1 MDADFFK
8 QGIVLLDGAMGTVL
22 QQRGLPPGG
31 KPELLNF
38 TDPELLRSIYREYIA
53 AGSQILC
60 ANTFGASTPKLAG
73 TGRTVDEVVSAA
85 VAIAREAAAGTDVK
99 VSLDVGPL
107 GELLEPMGSLT
118 FEGAYGYFQEIAL
131 AGERAGADLVSIE
144 TMTDLYEAKAAL
156 LAVKE
161 NTRLPVFVTMS
172 FEADGRTFTGC
183 TLSSM
188 ARTLEGLGADAIG
201 LNCSLGPDKLA
212 PFLAELCACTRLPVI
227 AKPNAGLPDPVTGR
241 YGMGPEEFAAAL
253 LPCLE
258 AGVTIFGGCCGTTP
272 AHIKTMAD
280 ALKETDLLPVKTAR
294 RRFLASERSH
304 MEIRLD
310 GPFAII
316 GERINP
322 TGKKKL
328 QEKLREGSLDLACE
342 MAQQQEQDGAAVLD
356 INMGLNGIDEKE
368 MMRNAVYEV
377 SSVTDL
383 PLCIDSSH
391 VDIIEEALRIYPG
404 RALINSI
411 SLEQEKFENLLPIAA
426 KYGAMFILLPLSDAG
441 LPENKA
447 EKRRIIETIVSA
459 ALKSGMAKE
468 DIIVDGLV
476 ATVGANPNAAVECLE
491 TIAYCRKHD
500 LATVCGLS
508 NISFGLPE
516 RSCINTAFLTAAITR
531 GLTMAIA
538 NPAQKALVDAAYAAD
553 LLMNKPGADLRYIR
567 RANRLKGEASFGPG
581 DIPRT
586 PGSSGAPVS
595 PRQRVFDCVVEGG
608 KGRILEEVKLA
619 LKDGEDPKGL
629 IDGCLIPAINR
640 VGELFEQQA
649 YFLPQLISSA
659 GAMQNAI
666 AYLEPMIKREAGKED
681 TAVIIMATV
690 EGDIHDIGKNLVV
703 LMLRNYG
710 YRVIDLGKDV
720 TAERIVEAAIREH
733 AAIIGLSAL
742 MTTTMMRMKDVVE
755 LAAKKNCGSRI
766 IIGGAAV
773 TESFAEEIGAHGY
786 SKDAAECVRLVE
798 RLLKNTPDS
807 Q

>member
-1 MDADFFK
+1 MGTDLFRDK
-8 QGIVLLDGAMGTVL
+8 ILILDGAMGTVL

-342 MAQQQEQDGAAVLD
+342 MAQQQEQDGAAVLEKEAFRKVPEAVRAFLLHELLCRAARRRKD
-356 INMGLNGIDEKE
+356 IEAVHVKMLEALLEKQVGRQIRLPYGVRAVRCYEGIELITVSGEEYERGRCGHKEDRREYEEGRRGHKEGRRVPQESGETDKASVICISGSCGSAELPWMDGSVRKLKWRVLERESDEKE
-368 MMRNAVYEV
+368 EMIIFPKNPY
-377 SSVTDL
+377 TKWFDY
-383 PLCIDSSH
+383 
-391 VDIIEEALRIYPG
+391 DIIENTVKIRHRRPGDYITISKEGGTQKLKQYFINEKIPGGLR
-404 RALINSI
+404 
-411 SLEQEKFENLLPIAA
+411 
-426 KYGAMFILLPLSDAG
+426 D
-441 LPENKA
+441 
-447 EKRRIIETIVSA
+447 RIW
-459 ALKSGMAKE
+459 L
-468 DIIVDGLV
+468 
-476 ATVGANPNAAVECLE
+476 
-491 TIAYCRKHD
+491 
-500 LATVCGLS
+500 
-508 NISFGLPE
+508 
-516 RSCINTAFLTAAITR
+516 
-531 GLTMAIA
+531 
-538 NPAQKALVDAAYAAD
+538 AAYYVGCRVQAEPEVSD
-553 LLMNKPGADLRYIR
+553 YRQDQENPGIEILRRTR
-567 RANRLKGEASFGPG
+567 RWEKAS
-581 DIPRT
+581 
-586 PGSSGAPVS
+586 
-595 PRQRVFDCVVEGG
+595 E
-608 KGRILEEVKLA
+608 
-619 LKDGEDPKGL
+619 
-629 IDGCLIPAINR
+629 
-640 VGELFEQQA
+640 
-649 YFLPQLISSA
+649 
-659 GAMQNAI
+659 
-666 AYLEPMIKREAGKED
+666 
-681 TAVIIMATV
+681 
-690 EGDIHDIGKNLVV
+690 
-703 LMLRNYG
+703 
-710 YRVIDLGKDV
+710 
-720 TAERIVEAAIREH
+720 
-733 AAIIGLSAL
+733 
-742 MTTTMMRMKDVVE
+742 
-755 LAAKKNCGSRI
+755 
-766 IIGGAAV
+766 
-773 TESFAEEIGAHGY
+773 
-786 SKDAAECVRLVE
+786 
-798 RLLKNTPDS
+798 
-807 Q
+807 

>member
-1 MDADFFK
+1 MKRLELPHQLADYLCPVNGLCDIYEWKTGKRIPEELLFFSRPGFQLISQKRAPCPKMVFFGQGSIGKDQFKYWRGLIGYNLIAGEGKSFKTTMAQVKSLFEQNIPIVLFGMDMYHLPYHTNFYHTQHIPGHVVLMVGLDEENIYVHDNSK
-8 QGIVLLDGAMGTVL
+8 QGVQYIPLNDLQLAWANDYIGISKKNAYFAIDIQHPNLDISAIVQQGLAQNANLYLNSPVNFIG
-22 QQRGLPPGG
+22 QRGLDRLIKEIPSWADTFSKDALEKIYLHLIEFSGSTI
-31 KPELLNF
+31 PEL
-38 TDPELLRSIYREYIA
+38 
-53 AGSQILC
+53 
-60 ANTFGASTPKLAG
+60 PKEISG
-73 TGRTVDEVVSAA
+73 FSSGVVNPHQGGR
-85 VAIAREAAAGTDVK
+85 
-99 VSLDVGPL
+99 
-107 GELLEPMGSLT
+107 
-118 FEGAYGYFQEIAL
+118 
-131 AGERAGADLVSIE
+131 
-144 TMTDLYEAKAAL
+144 
-156 LAVKE
+156 
-161 NTRLPVFVTMS
+161 
-172 FEADGRTFTGC
+172 
-183 TLSSM
+183 
-188 ARTLEGLGADAIG
+188 
-201 LNCSLGPDKLA
+201 DKLA
-212 PFLAELCACTRLPVI
+212 TALH
-227 AKPNAGLPDPVTGR
+227 R
-241 YGMGPEEFAAAL
+241 YKDTFGVPEWE
-253 LPCLE
+253 
-258 AGVTIFGGCCGTTP
+258 
-272 AHIKTMAD
+272 
-280 ALKETDLLPVKTAR
+280 
-294 RRFLASERSH
+294 
-304 MEIRLD
+304 
-310 GPFAII
+310 
-316 GERINP
+316 
-322 TGKKKL
+322 
-328 QEKLREGSLDLACE
+328 
-342 MAQQQEQDGAAVLD
+342 
-356 INMGLNGIDEKE
+356 
-368 MMRNAVYEV
+368 
-377 SSVTDL
+377 
-383 PLCIDSSH
+383 
-391 VDIIEEALRIYPG
+391 
-404 RALINSI
+404 
-411 SLEQEKFENLLPIAA
+411 IAA
-426 KYGAMFILLPLSDAG
+426 NHFLTSG
-441 LPENKA
+441 
-447 EKRRIIETIVSA
+447 RIIETIVSA